1 MRNFINVLFNINTH
15 INYCNGGE
23 KMPEEHEHEELSVED
38 IAFMANDKVDA
49 LIDLLIEKGVITE
62 EEIVE
67 KIDELYEEDEDVDD
81 EEE

>member
-1 MRNFINVLFNINTH
+1 
-15 INYCNGGE
+15 
-23 KMPEEHEHEELSVED
+23 MPEEHEHEELSVED